1 MNEQIHIGIAEDHDL
16 VREGLVMLLKD
27 QEGIKVLFDVSNGQE
42 LLEKVKLTKP
52 HIILLDL
59 EMPIMSGRE
68 ALEKIKQRFP
78 KIKVIIVSAFFQDSF
93 IIEYVKRGVHGF
105 LPKNCK
111 IDKVID
117 TIHKVHEQ
125 GKYFD
130 SRVSMIIANE
140 LAEPKA
146 LNETS
151 EGNENDLNDKER
163 TIIKLICQHKTSEEI
178 AVILNLGKKTIDYHR
193 AKIMRK
199 TNSSNVTALITYA
212 VQQKII
218 TIQ

>member
-1 MNEQIHIGIAEDHDL
+1 MNEQINIGIAEDHDL

-42 LLEKVKLTKP
+42 LLERIKLTKP

-59 EMPIMSGRE
+59 EMPIMSGKE

-78 KIKVIIVSAFFQDSF
+78 KIQVIVVSAFFQDSY

-111 IDKVID
+111 IDKVVD
-117 TIHKVHEQ
+117 TIYKVHEQ

-140 LAEPKA
+140 LVELKGSIEA
-146 LNETS
+146 S
-151 EGNENDLNDKER
+151 EGNERELSDKER
-163 TIIKLICQHKTSEEI
+163 TIIKLICQNKTSEEI
-178 AVILNLGKKTIDYHR
+178 ANILALSKKTIDYHR
-193 AKIMRK
+193 SKIMRK
-199 TNSSNVTALITYA
+199 TNSSSVTALITYA
-212 VQQKII
+212 VQHKII
-218 TIQ
+218 IIQ